1 MGTINKQFTKKD
13 VVKSLRCCFSQNL
26 GCYEGDCPLQGVPDC
41 IRKKID
47 LAIEFLEESP
57 DEPNNPLNLNELIEI
72 LKKEEPV
79 WIIGYGWCFIKEIT
93 IDERAI
99 KVHTHTHNVFTYTE
113 DDSMFYRR
121 KVIE

>member
-13 VVKSLRCCFSQNL
+13 VAKSLRCCCGQDN
-26 GCYEGDCPLQGVPDC
+26 GCYDCPLQEIPNC
-41 IRKKID
+41 IAKKID
-47 LAIEFLEESP
+47 FAIEFLEESQ

-79 WIIGYGWCFIKEIT
+79 WIIGYGWYFIKEIT

-99 KVHTHTHNVFTYTE
+99 KIHTHTHNVFTYTE
-113 DDSMFYRR
+113 NDSIFYRR
-121 KVIE
+121 KVIR

>member
-13 VVKSLRCCFSQNL
+13 IIKSIKCCDQRSQ
-26 GCYEGDCPLQGVPDC
+26 CDVCPLHETYEPPRCLAV
-41 IRKKID
+41 KTNLALKIH
-47 LAIEFLEESP
+47 EESP

>member
-1 MGTINKQFTKKD
+1 MGTIDKQFTKKD
-13 VVKSLRCCFSQNL
+13 IIKSLKCCFSQDS
-26 GCYEGDCPLQGVPDC
+26 GCCDCPLQGIPNC

-79 WIIGYGWCFIKEIT
+79 WIIGYGWYFIKEIT

-99 KVHTHTHNVFTYTE
+99 KIHTHTHNIFTYNE
-113 DDSMFYRR
+113 NEFYRR
-121 KVIE
+121 KVIG